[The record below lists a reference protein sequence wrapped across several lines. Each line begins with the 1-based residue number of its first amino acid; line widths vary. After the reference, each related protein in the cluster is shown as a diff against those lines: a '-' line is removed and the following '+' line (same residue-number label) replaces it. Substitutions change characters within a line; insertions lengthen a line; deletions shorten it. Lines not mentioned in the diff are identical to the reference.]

1 MLGIMAVS
9 AATTW
14 ADFPIAAISAA
25 NRSPAGLAPAAIF
38 SDHMVLQRQAKVP
51 VWGTTAP
58 GGTVTVNFMGQTKTA
73 AVDDQGKW
81 MVRLDEMEAV
91 SESQEMTVKDAKE
104 TRIFKDVLVGE
115 VWLGSGQSNMEF
127 GWTFSDECKAKRAIR
142 DNVPEKAKDPDYM
155 GGCVDEQTMEVLRRA
170 IGNPMIRVS
179 SKTRDHLTTP
189 NTGWSRV
196 TEENVRTLPA
206 LPGCIAV
213 YLQKEIQVPVGIIVR
228 AVSGTA
234 ACRWISESAYI
245 NDPLVKKQI
254 EVFKSQGGKPGLVGV
269 GNRFGDLYA
278 DYVSPVVPY
287 AIRGFLWDQG
297 EWRTGVRIS
306 NELVGRT
313 GQCSIS
319 DWTPMM
325 HALVTSWREAWG
337 QGDLPWSATDHY
349 PDELEEDLR
358 KAGLAHFA
366 IAKTDGLSRAL
377 HPLNKW
383 KYAQRHLDNILPMAY
398 SRESPYHP

>member
-1 MLGIMAVS
+1 M
-9 AATTW
+9 
-14 ADFPIAAISAA
+14 IS
-25 NRSPAGLAPAAIF
+25 
-38 SDHMVLQRQAKVP
+38 
-51 VWGTTAP
+51 
-58 GGTVTVNFMGQTKTA
+58 
-73 AVDDQGKW
+73 
-81 MVRLDEMEAV
+81 
-91 SESQEMTVKDAKE
+91 
-104 TRIFKDVLVGE
+104 
-115 VWLGSGQSNMEF
+115 
-127 GWTFSDECKAKRAIR
+127 
-142 DNVPEKAKDPDYM
+142 
-155 GGCVDEQTMEVLRRA
+155 
-170 IGNPMIRVS
+170 VS

-189 NTGWSRV
+189 NTGWARV

-213 YLQKEIQVPVGIIVR
+213 YLQEEIQVPVGIIVR

-234 ACRWISESAYI
+234 ACRWISESAYM

-325 HALVTSWREAWG
+325 HALVTSWREGLGSRRPAVERDRPLPGRTRGRAAESGARPFRDRQDRRTVPRAAPAEQMEICPAAPG
-337 QGDLPWSATDHY
+337 Q
-349 PDELEEDLR
+349 
-358 KAGLAHFA
+358 HFA
-366 IAKTDGLSRAL
+366 HGVRPGVTLSSMI
-377 HPLNKW
+377 HWEK
-383 KYAQRHLDNILPMAY
+383 
-398 SRESPYHP
+398 